1 MKKDSQRIAKVK
13 PFIDKYNQEKINYPS
28 QKDGWKKPE
37 KLNLVIALN
46 VLYANKKEKICPAY
60 ISKHNLNREKQVIL
74 SMFRKR
80 QMALF
85 CSKKPSKL
93 LIGVTSN
100 NEGGFYSLNC
110 LHSFKTKNKLES
122 PKVIC
127 ENKDSCTI
135 VMPSED
141 TKILE
146 FKQYQ
151 NSNKAPFIIY
161 SDLECL
167 IEKIGGCKN
176 YT

>member
-1 MKKDSQRIAKVK
+1 MKKDPQRIAKVK

-110 LHSFKTKNKLES
+110 LH
-122 PKVIC
+122 
-127 ENKDSCTI
+127 
-135 VMPSED
+135 
-141 TKILE
+141 
-146 FKQYQ
+146 
-151 NSNKAPFIIY
+151 
-161 SDLECL
+161 
-167 IEKIGGCKN
+167 
-176 YT
+176 